1 MSNRLKY
8 FHFEE
13 KWKVVS
19 ATENRVFR
27 PSAIPVVLFVGHYL
41 QLKPVLWSAFIVIMI
56 IVCYICCCGT
66 EYTGEHNWN
75 EWVI

>member
-1 MSNRLKY
+1 VHVESIKY

-27 PSAIPVVLFVGHYL
+27 PSAIPVVLFVCHY

-66 EYTGEHNWN
+66 EYTGEHN
-75 EWVI
+75 